1 MKLTTIKDYYQQL
14 YDKFPGVPKQDIR
27 RILNYGWKQLYLCNS
42 YGGDT
47 FIRDR
52 ELWCYIGRLTN
63 DPLKHFEYYIHR
75 LVTRIRVLYR
85 RRKIKWDGYYY
96 FALTANAYQKYLAQK
111 NSTGRPK
118 KHFKFTNVFMYQILE
133 ECKIAESAAKYIF
146 RIPYISTVKYKFYI
160 PELKTDK
167 AELIITREPLKFKD
181 ILTSTN
187 DYELL

>member
-96 FALTANAYQKYLAQK
+96 FGLNEEQYNNYLSQQR
-111 NSTGRPK
+111 GRGRK
-118 KHFKFTNVFMYQILE
+118 RKWFNFGTVMLYKILD
-133 ECKIAESAAKYIF
+133 ECKINEHNKEYFF
-146 RIPYISTVKYKFYI
+146 RVPYIVDLGYKTLENDYV
-160 PELKTDK
+160 TDK
-167 AELIITREPLKFKD
+167 AEYLFYRKNEGFKS
-181 ILTSTN
+181 LN
-187 DYELL
+187 K